1 MANQSQNFF
10 WPIVLTSSSDT
21 KYAVNKHD
29 DEGQYGT
36 YTIPSKMPCYSH
48 PAHIVNPHT
57 IPIMLSWWHKC
68 ESQFG
73 PVSHSQGPPLQ
84 QLLPI
89 EHCFLSD
96 STTSH
101 FHCPLLIK
109 PLRAKLTGF
118 VNQHLITIE
127 LLCKRASL
135 AWIMPSVS
143 MKIKA
148 SLSHTN
154 GILHHP
160 ASFVDLFIKLMDT
173 W

>member
-109 PLRAKLTGF
+109 PLRAKFFRGNINIYLYF
-118 VNQHLITIE
+118 V
-127 LLCKRASL
+127 SFF
-135 AWIMPSVS
+135 
-143 MKIKA
+143 
-148 SLSHTN
+148 HTDATQVFE
-154 GILHHP
+154 ILP
-160 ASFVDLFIKLMDT
+160 QIRQEPTYST
-173 W
+173 